1 MLTFTYVLVPG
12 PILAVVV
19 GRRWSHSGLHL
30 FNTLLLFVVM
40 LLVPHFEYSAP
51 RISIQVLC
59 MIVKTN
65 IAASM
70 LIAYL
75 QAVELFPTVVRMS
88 GMGLCHIV
96 SQVCI
101 FCHVSQFHRQFF
113 RRLPWPRLQKSFP
126 LDSLTPW

>member
-19 GRRWSHSGLHL
+19 GRRWSHSGIHL

-101 FCHVSQFHRQFF
+101 FCHVS
-113 RRLPWPRLQKSFP
+113 
-126 LDSLTPW
+126 